1 MRLQNLRHR
10 EGYPRGLRC
19 FREMSANQSYQV
31 AEYRVDA
38 LFAPDSV
45 AFQIPMFQRRYAWG
59 TEEVSDLLADLYDE
73 HDWLTPGAITQ
84 PYFLGS
90 IVLAKGNGPDL
101 VLDGQ
106 QRLTTISLLLAVLKE
121 KLLSFNRRG
130 GYDIEKYLEAG
141 KLGEKKS
148 PKIRL
153 QPEDAEVYAALIGD
167 PSKSTSPEIRKT
179 LLAHAVRKITERVD
193 EYLKWA
199 QGQGMSEPDAV
210 EAMASKILY
219 GVEFVGITAPSEA
232 EAFRLFE
239 TLNDR
244 GLPLNAADLFK
255 NKLFAQCGER
265 YLEEAR
271 QLWGDVTEIVGE
283 AEVISFL
290 RSFWIAFYDSVR
302 KDRLYNAV
310 RDELNKLK
318 PLEAL
323 NFAES
328 LKSAAQIYQH
338 IANPDPKICPWGSE
352 TGERLYRLLVF
363 RARTCRPLIL
373 ACAKSEP
380 SFLPELVAV
389 CEVATVRYS
398 MVAELNP
405 NQLERAY
412 NKLCQILRNSP
423 GDFKAEVYNILIPLI
438 PTDEEFENKFAFI
451 EINGPTP
458 PWREVYVRLN
468 QLIST
473 GETAILGP
481 HRVHLEHIL
490 PSTPSRE
497 ALVEAQLTEAEAKEL
512 SNSIGNI
519 TLLSG
524 RKNQSISNK
533 PFSFK
538 QPVFASS
545 EIALNKSI
553 SNHPR
558 WGRKEIKD
566 RALELAKLAVKAWP
580 LSPA

>member
-1 MRLQNLRHR
+1 M
-10 EGYPRGLRC
+10 P
-19 FREMSANQSYQV
+19 SNQSYQV
-31 AEYRVDA
+31 AEHRVDA

-59 TEEVSDLLADLYDE
+59 TEEVSDLLADLYGE
-73 HDWLTPGAITQ
+73 YDWLDDRSVNQ

-90 IVLAKGNGPDL
+90 IVLAKGNGPDI

-121 KLLSFNRRG
+121 KLMLFGSSG
-130 GYDIEKYLEAG
+130 AHDIQKYLQAG
-141 KLGEKKS
+141 KLGEPKS

-153 QPEDAEVYAALIGD
+153 QPEDAEAYATLINE
-167 PSKSTSPEIRKT
+167 PSKSTSPEIKKT
-179 LLAHAVRKITERVD
+179 LLAHAVRKITERVN

-199 QGQGMSEPDAV
+199 QERGTSEPDAV
-210 EAMASKILY
+210 ENMAKRVLY

-232 EAFRLFE
+232 EAFKLFE

-271 QLWGDVTEIVGE
+271 QIWGDVTEIVGE

-290 RSFWIAFYDSVR
+290 RSYWIAFYDSVR

-310 RDELNKLK
+310 RDELNKLR
-318 PLEAL
+318 PVEAL
-323 NFAES
+323 EFAES

-338 IANPDPKICPWGSE
+338 IANPDPKTCPWGSE
-352 TGERLYRLLVF
+352 TGERLYRLLIF
-363 RARTCRPLIL
+363 RARTARPVIL
-373 ACAKSEP
+373 ACAKSET
-380 SFLPELVAV
+380 SFVPELVAA

-412 NKLCQILRNSP
+412 NKLCQSLRKSP
-423 GDFKAEVYNILIPLI
+423 GDFKTEVYSVLKPLI
-438 PTDEEFENKFAFI
+438 PSDEEFENKFAFV
-451 EINGPTP
+451 EISGHTP
-458 PWREVYVRLN
+458 PWREIYVRLN

-481 HRVHLEHIL
+481 SRVHLEHIL
-490 PSTPSRE
+490 PLNPSRE
-497 ALVEAQLTEAEAKEL
+497 ALIEAQLTSEEAKDL
-512 SNSIGNI
+512 VNSIGNI

-524 RKNQSISNK
+524 RKNQAISNK

-545 EIALNKSI
+545 EIALNRSI
-553 SNHPR
+553 SMQSR
-558 WGRKEIKD
+558 WGRKEIED
-566 RALELAKLAVKAWP
+566 RALELAKLAVKAWGWP
-580 LSPA
+580 GNH